1 MKIEVLTLFP
11 EIIESF
17 SKISIVGRAVEK
29 GIVNIDSV
37 NIRDFTLDKH
47 RRVDDYPFG
56 GGAGMLMQVEP
67 IFRTLENIG
76 TQGKKILYL
85 SPKGSLLDKEKVVQ
99 LSKEE
104 NLVLLCGHY
113 EGIDQRAIDYWN
125 MEEISIGDYILTG
138 GEPAAMVL
146 MDSVIRLLPAALGHE
161 ASAMDES
168 IYSGLLEHP
177 QYTKPREFRGMQ
189 VPEVLWGGNHKA
201 VHLWQFEEALKTTKE
216 RRPDLFKKF
225 LENNLKLSKDEK
237 KIMEKIANML

>member
-99 LSKEE
+99 FSKEE

>member
-11 EIIESF
+11 EIIKSF

-85 SPKGSLLDKEKVVQ
+85 SPKGNLLDKEKVVQ

>member
-1 MKIEVLTLFP
+1 M
-11 EIIESF
+11 
-17 SKISIVGRAVEK
+17 
-29 GIVNIDSV
+29 
-37 NIRDFTLDKH
+37 
-47 RRVDDYPFG
+47 
-56 GGAGMLMQVEP
+56 
-67 IFRTLENIG
+67 
-76 TQGKKILYL
+76 
-85 SPKGSLLDKEKVVQ
+85 DKEKVVQ

>member
-56 GGAGMLMQVEP
+56 GGAGMLMQAEP

-85 SPKGSLLDKEKVVQ
+85 SPKGNLLDKEKVVQ

-146 MDSVIRLLPAALGHE
+146 MDSIIRLLPAALGHE

-168 IYSGLLEHP
+168 IYSGLL
-177 QYTKPREFRGMQ
+177 
-189 VPEVLWGGNHKA
+189 
-201 VHLWQFEEALKTTKE
+201 
-216 RRPDLFKKF
+216 
-225 LENNLKLSKDEK
+225 
-237 KIMEKIANML
+237 

>member
-1 MKIEVLTLFP
+1 MLFRSYLALALATTIVTAVL
-11 EIIESF
+11 
-17 SKISIVGRAVEK
+17 
-29 GIVNIDSV
+29 
-37 NIRDFTLDKH
+37 
-47 RRVDDYPFG
+47 
-56 GGAGMLMQVEP
+56 
-67 IFRTLENIG
+67 G
-76 TQGKKILYL
+76 TV
-85 SPKGSLLDKEKVVQ
+85 PKGNLLDKEKVVQ

-138 GEPAAMVL
+138 GEPAAMIL

-201 VHLWQFEEALKTTKE
+201 VHLWQFEETCAEIGRASCRE
-216 RRPDLFKKF
+216 RV
-225 LENNLKLSKDEK
+225 
-237 KIMEKIANML
+237 

>member
-56 GGAGMLMQVEP
+56 GGAGMLMQAEP

-85 SPKGSLLDKEKVVQ
+85 SPKGNLLDKEKVVQ

>member
-1 MKIEVLTLFP
+1 MLFR
-11 EIIESF
+11 S
-17 SKISIVGRAVEK
+17 
-29 GIVNIDSV
+29 
-37 NIRDFTLDKH
+37 
-47 RRVDDYPFG
+47 
-56 GGAGMLMQVEP
+56 GMLMQAEP

-85 SPKGSLLDKEKVVQ
+85 SPKGNLLDKEKVVQ

>member
-85 SPKGSLLDKEKVVQ
+85 SPKGNLLDKEKVVQ

>member
-56 GGAGMLMQVEP
+56 GGAGMLMQAEP

-85 SPKGSLLDKEKVVQ
+85 SPKGNLLDKEKVVQ

-146 MDSVIRLLPAALGHE
+146 MDSIIRLLPAALGHE